1 MQKIEK
7 YWISTDNGIAHENL
21 EVLNEFLLNLKLS
34 NKSEATV
41 RKYKS
46 ILQMF
51 LKAIEKSVP
60 DLTSNDVYEWLKE
73 YSIGKKEKS
82 IDLVLAT
89 LSKFFQFCIEEDYLD
104 QMVFKKRWRP
114 KIPKSLPKY
123 LTEQEYAKVKRVAES
138 LPLRDRAIVL
148 FLFSTGCRRSELIGL
163 KIADLDMQKRTVKV
177 VGKGKKIRLVHI
189 SVECAIVIQDYLRTR
204 KYISTD
210 PLFLNRWGEPLGK
223 TGIYKMIRKLGE
235 KAELPYTLHPHC
247 CRHTFATNMLAK
259 GADIKF
265 IAEEMGHNDVNTTL
279 VYAKIPTEDLLLT
292 YQNIMG

>member
-51 LKAIEKSVP
+51 LKAIEKSVS

-148 FLFSTGCRRSELIGL
+148 FLLSTGCRRSELIGL
-163 KIADLDMQKRTVKV
+163 KIEDWDMQKRTVKV

-210 PLFLNRWGEPLGK
+210 PLFLNRWGESLGK
-223 TGIYKMIRKLGE
+223 TGIYKMIK
-235 KAELPYTLHPHC
+235 
-247 CRHTFATNMLAK
+247 
-259 GADIKF
+259 
-265 IAEEMGHNDVNTTL
+265 
-279 VYAKIPTEDLLLT
+279 
-292 YQNIMG
+292 

>member
-51 LKAIEKSVP
+51 LKAIEKSVS

-104 QMVFKKRWRP
+104 QMVLKKGG
-114 KIPKSLPKY
+114 
-123 LTEQEYAKVKRVAES
+123 
-138 LPLRDRAIVL
+138 D
-148 FLFSTGCRRSELIGL
+148 L
-163 KIADLDMQKRTVKV
+163 K
-177 VGKGKKIRLVHI
+177 
-189 SVECAIVIQDYLRTR
+189 
-204 KYISTD
+204 
-210 PLFLNRWGEPLGK
+210 
-223 TGIYKMIRKLGE
+223 
-235 KAELPYTLHPHC
+235 
-247 CRHTFATNMLAK
+247 
-259 GADIKF
+259 
-265 IAEEMGHNDVNTTL
+265 
-279 VYAKIPTEDLLLT
+279 
-292 YQNIMG
+292 YQNHYQNT